1 MPAGL
6 AFATCLR
13 TAALLVRKLN
23 KTEQERQEESAQVF
37 ARRPS
42 DLLFSHANQTTTTTN
57 KNNNLNFWASPHVPI
72 ANIRCIQ
79 NDTKYPAQ

>member
-23 KTEQERQEESAQVF
+23 TTEQEGQEESAQVF

-42 DLLFSHANQTTTTTN
+42 DLLFSHANRGLPFCIMSPYRQFSQQ
-57 KNNNLNFWASPHVPI
+57 KHNLEELICFVKP
-72 ANIRCIQ
+72 
-79 NDTKYPAQ
+79 